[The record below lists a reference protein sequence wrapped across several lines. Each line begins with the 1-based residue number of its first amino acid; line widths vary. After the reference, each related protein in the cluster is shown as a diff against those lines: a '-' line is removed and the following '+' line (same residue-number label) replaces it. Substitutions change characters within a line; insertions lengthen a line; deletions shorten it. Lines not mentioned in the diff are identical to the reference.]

1 MRGAVLCLPL
11 LLGVVS
17 GCATSDL
24 RPSEISYVPP
34 AESPATARRGPRTAV
49 RLAHLA
55 TAVGPP
61 ATVAPQGRARG
72 RAGRA
77 DGDAYQGDPEP
88 YVDCGWIIAHGPQGP
103 TKTPGSIH
111 EATFDRASDGHVSIL
126 KHSLKLDGRMVI
138 QVRPAEF
145 DTLVSVDSTYVLT
158 KVIAIEEPSRP
169 TRESNPEFV
178 SFTTGKRGQ
187 ITKGTVCQPTGQL
200 ERVVLDVLSAE
211 VM

>member
-34 AESPATARRGPRTAV
+34 AESPATASAV
-49 RLAHLA
+49 RVRQSAWLIWQQLLDRLQQS
-55 TAVGPP
+55 PLK
-61 ATVAPQGRARG
+61 VA
-72 RAGRA
+72 RA
-77 DGDAYQGDPEP
+77 DELAGLIVTTYQGDPEP

-126 KHSLKLDGRMVI
+126 KRSLKLDGRMVI

-187 ITKGTVCQPTGQL
+187 FAKGTVCQPTGQL
-200 ERVVLDVLSAE
+200 ERVVLDVLPAE